1 MADDSYNTLTVSLT
15 FLLGW
20 MISLGLT
27 VRVIMRKRPVGVSL
41 AWLVLVLSV
50 PYIGAF
56 FYLLLG
62 ELKLGY
68 KRARR
73 AEQIVPHFTRWLE
86 SMAQSREVN
95 HRELPASAKAVERH
109 ATVTVGI
116 PTLPGNDIILLDDCL
131 KILDQLVEDINEAQ
145 LSIHME
151 FYIWALGGK
160 GDDVLNALVAAAKRG
175 VSCRV
180 LLDSVGSKNFL
191 RSRQCREA
199 RQAGVVMVEALPA
212 SIFRMLFRR
221 QDIRLHRKIV
231 VIDRKLGYTGS
242 LNLVDARFF
251 KTKAGVGEW
260 IDTMVRIKGPVV
272 DALDTVFLADWT
284 LETGHTLAE
293 LKDSYELWPLPES
306 GLSPAQVVPSGPGY
320 FYHGIYQTLL
330 TTIYS
335 AQRELIITTPYF
347 VPDEAIATAL
357 VSAALRGVN
366 VTLVIPE
373 KVDSKLVRYAS
384 RSYYD
389 EMLAAGVRIEKFI
402 GGLLHTKSIS
412 VDGELGLIGSVNLD
426 QRSFWLNYECSLFV
440 YDPEFV
446 ERLRNLQFRYI
457 KNSKQLNAEI
467 WSKRPW
473 RQRFIENTVRLISP
487 LL

>member
-1 MADDSYNTLTVSLT
+1 MTDDLYHTLIVSLT

-20 MISLGLT
+20 IISLGLT

-50 PYIGAF
+50 PYVGAF

-62 ELKLGY
+62 ELKLGS
-68 KRARR
+68 KRAKR

-86 SMAQSREVN
+86 SMTQSREVD
-95 HRELPASAKAVERH
+95 RKSLPDCARAVERH
-109 ATVTVGI
+109 ATATVGI
-116 PTLPGNDIILLDDCL
+116 PSLPGNEITILDDCL
-131 KILDQLVEDINEAQ
+131 EILDQLIADINEAQ

-151 FYIWALGGK
+151 FYIWASGGK
-160 GDDVLNALVAAAKRG
+160 ADEVLQALMAAAKRG
-175 VSCRV
+175 VCCRV
-180 LLDSVGSKNFL
+180 MLDSIGSKDFL
-191 RSRQCREA
+191 RSKKCAEA
-199 RQAGVVMVEALPA
+199 RKAGISIIEVLPA
-212 SIFRMLFRR
+212 SVFRMVFRR
-221 QDIRLHRKIV
+221 QDIRMHRKIV

-251 KTKAGVGEW
+251 KADAGVGEW
-260 IDTMVRIKGPVV
+260 VDTMVRIRGPVV

-293 LKDSYELWPLPES
+293 LKESYELWPLPEVGHS
-306 GLSPAQVVPSGPGY
+306 AAQVVPSGPGY

-335 AQRELIITTPYF
+335 ARKELIITTPYF
-347 VPDEAIATAL
+347 VPDDATVTAL
-357 VSAALRGVN
+357 VSAALRGVC
-366 VTLVIPE
+366 VTLVVPQ
-373 KVDSKLVRYAS
+373 KVDSKLVHFAS
-384 RSYYD
+384 HSYYD
-389 EMLAAGVRIEKFI
+389 ELLAAGVRIEEFT

-426 QRSFWLNYECSLFV
+426 QRSFWLNYECTLFV

-446 ERLRNLQFRYI
+446 GRLRDLQFSYI
-457 KNSKQLNAEI
+457 RHSKLLNPEI
-467 WSKRPW
+467 WTKRPW
-473 RQRFIENTVRLISP
+473 RHRFVENTFRLISP